1 MKGGWAELAEE
12 LGGGNKPLLGW
23 VNSWKLY
30 ISAKNLN
37 EWAYGYGM
45 TDPLELCQAIL
56 KLGPEEEVD
65 YHAEKELK
73 RWLLEYIAT
82 PKKPLADIA
91 YMINGKEYASLLDAF
106 VREEELENAG
116 IRFLKPNLKENWD
129 YNTPTKTIALMGKGM
144 GWVEHFS
151 YDTFSLDKWDRQ
163 QHIQRENVMIR
174 AFITKF
180 YYPES
185 IKTKSEDPLAGPI
198 RHYIPKVRLMED
210 MWNHI
215 RSTGMV
221 PFEIRVCTYTKNARY
236 SYDLDLVNN
245 TLLKDFRGGQATL
258 RNKAERTVIDY
269 LNFDTILAATDMKD
283 IVKKT
288 FINLFEMEQAIAFD
302 ISHSMGITDQMA
314 TNALNSIVHRGYA
327 EKQGSAPRE
336 IYSINPE
343 ALAEQA
349 RKFE

>member
-1 MKGGWAELAEE
+1 
-12 LGGGNKPLLGW
+12 
-23 VNSWKLY
+23 
-30 ISAKNLN
+30 
-37 EWAYGYGM
+37 M

-73 RWLLEYIAT
+73 RWMLEYIAT
-82 PKKPLADIA
+82 PKKPLAGIA

-302 ISHSMGITDQMA
+302 ISRSMGITDQMA